1 MLRKI
6 PNILTIG
13 RIIIVPFFVLAFYLP
28 GFYGDLTALIL
39 FIVASFTDFLDGM
52 LARMLGEES
61 KLGEL
66 LDPIADKII
75 VATALI
81 LLVMDG
87 TIRHYEV
94 IAAIIIL
101 TREILISGLRE
112 FLAKGRIKLPV
123 SNLAKLKTVL
133 QMVSIALL
141 LSGETGN
148 KIINFQDYNAQTI
161 GIILLWLSAFLTLFT
176 GYDYMRKG
184 IDHAMSE
191 DNKIKLLFFFL
202 LKLDSFHSNQL

>member
-1 MLRKI
+1 MLKKI

-28 GFYGDLTALIL
+28 GFYGDLTAFAL
-39 FIVASFTDFLDGM
+39 FVIASFTDFLDGM
-52 LARMLGEES
+52 LARMMCEES

-81 LLVMDG
+81 LLVMSG
-87 TIRHYEV
+87 TIKHYEV

-112 FLAKGRIKLPV
+112 FLARGQIKLPV
-123 SNLAKLKTVL
+123 TNLAKLKTFL
-133 QMVSIALL
+133 QMVAIALL
-141 LSGETGN
+141 LTGETGN
-148 KIINFQDYNAQTI
+148 KILNFQDYNAQTI
-161 GIILLWLSAFLTLFT
+161 GIILLWLSAFLTLYT
-176 GYDYMRKG
+176 GYEYLRKG
-184 IDHAMSE
+184 IDHAISE
-191 DNKIKLLFFFL
+191 DNK
-202 LKLDSFHSNQL
+202 N

>member
-1 MLRKI
+1 MKIKI
-6 PNILTIG
+6 PNYLTIG
-13 RIIIVPFFVLAFYLP
+13 RIIIVPIFVFTFYLP
-28 GFYGDLTALIL
+28 GFYGDVIPFAL
-39 FIVASFTDFLDGM
+39 FIIASFTDFLDGL
-52 LARMLGEES
+52 LARMFKEES

-87 TIRHYEV
+87 TIRNYEV

-112 FLAKGRIKLPV
+112 FLAKGKIKLPV
-123 SNLAKLKTVL
+123 SSLAKLKTVL

-141 LSGETGN
+141 LSGDTGN

-161 GIILLWLSAFLTLFT
+161 GIILLWLSAALTLFT
-176 GYDYMRKG
+176 GYEYMRKG
-184 IDHAMSE
+184 IDHAISE
-191 DNKIKLLFFFL
+191 DSK
-202 LKLDSFHSNQL
+202 D

>member
-1 MLRKI
+1 MLKKI

-28 GFYGDLTALIL
+28 GFYGDLTACIL
-39 FIVASFTDFLDGM
+39 FVIASFTDFLDGM
-52 LARMLGEES
+52 LARMIGEES

-81 LLVMDG
+81 LLVMSG
-87 TIRHYEV
+87 TIKHYEV

-112 FLAKGRIKLPV
+112 FLARGQIKLPV
-123 SNLAKLKTVL
+123 TNLAKLKTFL
-133 QMVSIALL
+133 QMIAIALL
-141 LSGETGN
+141 LTGETGN
-148 KIINFQDYNAQTI
+148 KILNFQDYNAQTI
-161 GIILLWLSAFLTLFT
+161 GIILLWLSAFLTLYT
-176 GYDYMRKG
+176 GYEYLRKG
-184 IDHAMSE
+184 IDHAISE
-191 DNKIKLLFFFL
+191 DNKK
-202 LKLDSFHSNQL
+202 

>member
-1 MLRKI
+1 MLKKI

-28 GFYGDLTALIL
+28 GFYGDLTAFALFLI
-39 FIVASFTDFLDGM
+39 ASFTDFLDGM

-81 LLVMDG
+81 LLVMSG
-87 TIRHYEV
+87 TIKHYEV

-112 FLAKGRIKLPV
+112 FLAKGSITMQVTSL
-123 SNLAKLKTVL
+123 SKLKTFI
-133 QMVSIALL
+133 QMIAIAILL
-141 LSGETGN
+141 TGESGN
-148 KIINFQDYNAQTI
+148 IIINFQDYNAQTV
-161 GIILLWLSAFLTLFT
+161 GIILLWLSAFLTLYT
-176 GYDYMRKG
+176 GYDYLLKG
-184 IDHAMSE
+184 IDYAIKE
-191 DNKIKLLFFFL
+191 DNK
-202 LKLDSFHSNQL
+202 N

>member
-1 MLRKI
+1 MLKKI

-39 FIVASFTDFLDGM
+39 FVVASFTDFLDGM
-52 LARMLGEES
+52 LARMMEQES

-75 VATALI
+75 VAAALI
-81 LLVMDG
+81 LLVMNG
-87 TIRHYEV
+87 AIESFEV

-133 QMVSIALL
+133 QMVSISLL

-161 GIILLWLSAFLTLFT
+161 GIILLWLSAFLTLYT
-176 GYDYMRKG
+176 GYEYVRKG
-184 IDHAMSE
+184 IDHAISE
-191 DNKIKLLFFFL
+191 DNK
-202 LKLDSFHSNQL
+202 N

>member
-1 MLRKI
+1 MLKKI

-28 GFYGDLTALIL
+28 GFYGDLTAFALFLI
-39 FIVASFTDFLDGM
+39 ASFTDFLDGM

-81 LLVMDG
+81 LLVMSG
-87 TIRHYEV
+87 TIKHYEV

-112 FLAKGRIKLPV
+112 FLAKGKIRLPV
-123 SNLAKLKTVL
+123 SNLAKLKTFL
-133 QMVSIALL
+133 QMVAIALL
-141 LSGETGN
+141 LTGETGN
-148 KIINFQDYNAQTI
+148 KILNFQDYNAQTI
-161 GIILLWLSAFLTLFT
+161 GIILLWLSAFLTLYT
-176 GYDYMRKG
+176 GYEYLRKG

-191 DNKIKLLFFFL
+191 DNK
-202 LKLDSFHSNQL
+202 N

>member
-1 MLRKI
+1 MLKKI

-28 GFYGDLTALIL
+28 GFYGDLTACVL
-39 FIVASFTDFLDGM
+39 FVIASFTDFLDGM
-52 LARMLGEES
+52 LARMMGEES

-81 LLVMDG
+81 LLVMSG

-112 FLAKGRIKLPV
+112 FLARGQIKLPV
-123 SNLAKLKTVL
+123 TNLAKLKTFL

-141 LSGETGN
+141 LTGETGN
-148 KIINFQDYNAQTI
+148 KILNFQDYNAQTI
-161 GIILLWLSAFLTLFT
+161 GIILLWLSAFLTLYT
-176 GYDYMRKG
+176 GYEYLRKG
-184 IDHAMSE
+184 IDHAISE
-191 DNKIKLLFFFL
+191 DNKK
-202 LKLDSFHSNQL
+202 

>member
-1 MLRKI
+1 MLKKI

-28 GFYGDLTALIL
+28 GFYGDLTACVL

-52 LARMLGEES
+52 LARMMGEES

-81 LLVMDG
+81 LLVMSG
-87 TIRHYEV
+87 TIKHYEV

-112 FLAKGRIKLPV
+112 FLARGKIKLPV
-123 SNLAKLKTVL
+123 TNLAKLKTFL
-133 QMVSIALL
+133 QMVAIALL
-141 LSGETGN
+141 LTGETGN
-148 KIINFQDYNAQTI
+148 KILNFQDYNAQTI
-161 GIILLWLSAFLTLFT
+161 GIILLWLSAFLTLYT
-176 GYDYMRKG
+176 GYEYLRKG
-184 IDHAMSE
+184 IDHAISE
-191 DNKIKLLFFFL
+191 DNKK
-202 LKLDSFHSNQL
+202 